1 MISIS
6 IIIPVYNEESTILAL
21 LTKLKQLNDNADLE
35 IIIINDGSTDKT
47 KKIIDDRADL
57 YHIVKNLEFNQGK
70 GKAIIEGLKIST
82 KDYVFFQ
89 DADLEYDP
97 SDLSKFIS
105 IANNFQADFIMGSRF
120 IGEKRSVIHF
130 WHMIGN
136 KVITFIFNLLN
147 NTVFTDIYCC
157 YCLFIRKNL
166 PINRLKSK
174 GWGQQAEILTYL
186 AQNSK
191 KTFETAVDYDGR
203 SYSEGKKIRYHH
215 VFEVIYWICI
225 TKIKVLFS
233 K

>member
-6 IIIPVYNEESTILAL
+6 VIIPVYNEEATILAL
-21 LTKLKQLNDNADLE
+21 LTKLKQLSNNANVE
-35 IIIINDGSTDKT
+35 IIIINDGSTDKS
-47 KKIIDDRADL
+47 KAIIEDHADL
-57 YHIVKNLEFNQGK
+57 YHIVKHLEFNQGK

-89 DADLEYDP
+89 DGDLEYDP

-136 KVITFIFNLLN
+136 KVITFIFNLIN

-166 PINRLKSK
+166 PINRLRSN

-186 AQNSK
+186 AKNSK
-191 KTFETAVDYDGR
+191 KTFETAVNYDGR
-203 SYSEGKKIRYHH
+203 SYADGKKIRYHH
-215 VFEVIYWICI
+215 VFEVIYWICV
-225 TKIKVLFS
+225 TKIKVIFS

>member
-6 IIIPVYNEESTILAL
+6 IIVPVYNEESTILAL
-21 LTKLKQLNDNADLE
+21 LKKLNKLQNDVNLE
-35 IIIINDGSTDKT
+35 IIIINDGSTDKS
-47 KKIIDDRADL
+47 KRIIDDHADL
-57 YHIVKNLEFNQGK
+57 YHIVKHLELNQGK
-70 GKAIIEGLKIST
+70 GKAILEGLKTST

-97 SDLSKFIS
+97 ADLSKFITLV
-105 IANNFQADFIMGSRF
+105 NNFQADFIMGSRF
-120 IGEKRSVIHF
+120 IGEKRSIIHF

-157 YCLFIRKNL
+157 YCLFKRKNL
-166 PINRLKSK
+166 PINRLRSM
-174 GWGQQAEILTYL
+174 GWGQHAEILTYL
-186 AQNSK
+186 AKNSE
-191 KTFETAVDYDGR
+191 KTFEASVDYDGR
-203 SYSEGKKIRYHH
+203 NYSEGKKIRYYH

-225 TKIKVLFS
+225 TKIKILFS

>member
-6 IIIPVYNEESTILAL
+6 IIIPVYNEESTILVL

-147 NTVFTDIYCC
+147 NTVFTVEFK
-157 YCLFIRKNL
+157 LL
-166 PINRLKSK
+166 
-174 GWGQQAEILTYL
+174 
-186 AQNSK
+186 
-191 KTFETAVDYDGR
+191 
-203 SYSEGKKIRYHH
+203 
-215 VFEVIYWICI
+215 
-225 TKIKVLFS
+225 
-233 K
+233 